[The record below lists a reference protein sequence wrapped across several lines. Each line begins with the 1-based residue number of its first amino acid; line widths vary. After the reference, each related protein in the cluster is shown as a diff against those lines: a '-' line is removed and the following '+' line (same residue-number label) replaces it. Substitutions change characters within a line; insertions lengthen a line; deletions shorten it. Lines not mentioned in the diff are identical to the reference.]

1 MTFGN
6 KSINDLANDQKMQ
19 LPVCNKSIII
29 SLSNVLIE
37 FFLVP
42 FVKKHT
48 DNFITS
54 RRLNVNKRAVIN
66 EFF

>member
-37 FFLVP
+37 FF
-42 FVKKHT
+42 
-48 DNFITS
+48 
-54 RRLNVNKRAVIN
+54 
-66 EFF
+66 